1 MIRKFLKKKLSSK
14 SKRKIREFN
23 KKFKKKFL
31 RIKTFL
37 RSIFYFNNLDQL
49 GKIFKT
55 DKIDGHFYTPHY
67 KTHFRK
73 FKFKKIQLL
82 EIGVGGYSNP
92 REGGNSLRMWKA
104 YFPFAKIFSIDIYD
118 KSLLEEKRIKIFKGS
133 QVDEKF
139 LNHIFKEMNSLD
151 IIIDDGSHIN
161 EHVIKTFNILF
172 PKLKDG
178 GIYVIE
184 DTQTSYWKDY
194 GGDSDNLNNPIT
206 IMNFFKGLTDSLNNK
221 EFMIKNYKQNYFDQK
236 VISVHFYH
244 NLIFIYKGDNS
255 EESNLVKNNIR

>member
-1 MIRKFLKKKLSSK
+1 MIRKFLKNNLSPK
-14 SKRKIREFN
+14 SKRKIREIYKN
-23 KKFKKKFL
+23 VAQDSKRKIKFL
-31 RIKTFL
+31 K
-37 RSIFYFNNLDQL
+37 SMFYSNNLDKL
-49 GKIFKT
+49 GILYKT

-67 KTHFRK
+67 TRHFRK
-73 FKFKKIQLL
+73 FKFKKIHLL

-104 YFPFAKIFSIDIYD
+104 YFPFAKIFSIDIFD
-118 KSLLEEKRIKIFKGS
+118 KSVLQENRIKIFKGS
-133 QVDEKF
+133 QVDEIF
-139 LNHIFKEMNSLD
+139 LNQITNKIKGLD

-161 EHVIKTFNILF
+161 EHVIKTFKILF

-194 GGDSDNLNNPIT
+194 GGDSDNLNNPNT
-206 IMNFFKGLTDSLNNK
+206 TMNFFKGLTDSLNNK
-221 EFMIKNYKQNYFDQK
+221 EFMKMNYEQNYYDRK
-236 VISVHFYH
+236 VVSVHFYH

-255 EESNLVKNNIR
+255 EESNLVKNNMR